1 MSDSIYSIA
10 RERTLQSMQRVAEAT
25 ISKKENV
32 KPCYDRKES
41 DRKYREGHAEQ
52 IHSSQK
58 VYRETHGV
66 EIKSSQKKYRDN
78 LSPEQHEKRLEYMR
92 HWREKHP
99 DYNHNYYM
107 AHKRKK

>member
-32 KPCYDRKES
+32 KPGYDRKES
-41 DRKYREGHAEQ
+41 ERKCCEGHAEQ
-52 IHSSQK
+52 IHSSKK
-58 VYRETHGV
+58 V
-66 EIKSSQKKYRDN
+66 YRDN
-78 LSPEQHEKRLEYMR
+78 LPPEKRAERLEYMR
-92 HWREKHP
+92 HWREQHP
-99 DYNHNYYM
+99 DYYRNYYK

>member
-41 DRKYREGHAEQ
+41 DRKYLEGHAEQ
-52 IHSSQK
+52 IHSRQK
-58 VYRETHGV
+58 VYR
-66 EIKSSQKKYRDN
+66 DN
-78 LSPEQHEKRLEYMR
+78 LPPEKRAARLEYMIEYSR
-92 HWREKHP
+92 HWREQHP
-99 DYNHNYYM
+99 DYHRNYYK